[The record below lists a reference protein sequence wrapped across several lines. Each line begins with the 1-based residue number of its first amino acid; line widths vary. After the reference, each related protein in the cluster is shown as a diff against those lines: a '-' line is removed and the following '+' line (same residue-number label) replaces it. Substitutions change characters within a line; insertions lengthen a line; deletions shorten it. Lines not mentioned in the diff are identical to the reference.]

1 MCVKDNLKKFLN
13 QWGKVKVDGIAWC
26 RQSMKRL
33 SLKRK
38 LGAVDEKN
46 STHQIPVTKQKDAKS
61 TSNHLRANAR

>member
-1 MCVKDNLKKFLN
+1 M
-13 QWGKVKVDGIAWC
+13 KVDGIAWC
-26 RQSMKRL
+26 RKSMKRL

-38 LGAVDEKN
+38 LGAVDEN

>member
-1 MCVKDNLKKFLN
+1 M
-13 QWGKVKVDGIAWC
+13 KVDGIAWC

-46 STHQIPVTKQKDAKS
+46 STHQIPVTIQKDAKS

>member
-1 MCVKDNLKKFLN
+1 MESESIYK
-13 QWGKVKVDGIAWC
+13 IAWC

-46 STHQIPVTKQKDAKS
+46 STHQVPVTKQKDTKRS
-61 TSNHLRANAR
+61 SDHLRANAR